1 MLGMDG
7 RQIEAIVIISLFFP
21 VLFFFFFPSTHCCPL
36 ARRPERVPFFFF
48 FPFLAPLLL
57 PSILSL
63 NFPLAYYLVSQP
75 QRLSQ

>member
-21 VLFFFFFPSTHCCPL
+21 VLVFFLFSFYPL
-36 ARRPERVPFFFF
+36 LSFSEAARASSFF